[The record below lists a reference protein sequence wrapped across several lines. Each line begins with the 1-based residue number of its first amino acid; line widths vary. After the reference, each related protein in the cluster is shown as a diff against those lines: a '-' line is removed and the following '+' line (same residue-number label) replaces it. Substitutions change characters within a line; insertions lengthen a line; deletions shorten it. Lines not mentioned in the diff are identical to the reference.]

1 VELARPPS
9 QFRIFEILRLTSDQ
23 VQGFL
28 QKLGLGSLYDRM
40 PRELRDLAG
49 NPFMLL
55 AMAGALAGEP
65 ESNFP
70 RNRGKLYERFVR
82 WWMENEERKRNRS
95 LAYSYERVK
104 QPLLANLARRMTSAG
119 QTSLVW
125 SDDIEQEVENQLAEI
140 HQRIKRRG
148 GMPDHWT
155 VDGCLDELLGD
166 GLLKRVDEQL
176 YFIHQSLQEYFT
188 CLYFRHAFP
197 DALVDFTPELLWELV
212 PTHALTEVP
221 THRFVPALLMTT
233 GLLDD
238 GTKIVEALSVRNPIL
253 AAAAISSASRV
264 DGSLLARLE
273 QSWLDL
279 LEHDDLQR
287 RIVGCSCAVLAAKT
301 SPRVIQRLVAFAL
314 SPDFK
319 NSYVG
324 IPALGRLG
332 AFDAIAAELAER
344 VRTLPD
350 TEFKDRKRKIGEAVK
365 ELQSARVVRIL
376 FDQWRAS
383 SPDSSA
389 QRRFEGLL
397 ATVDKSLLDE
407 ELQRIRSGASDP
419 AMAADAERVL
429 VEAASWEPVG
439 AIISARAI
447 RKIQAQA
454 QKQFDDRLA
463 ETMDVMRSKENG
475 EITAGLR
482 SSDTVVRVAAATL
495 AAEREIPVEDLLVE
509 SIVRFDHGWGWNAAL
524 SALVSL
530 CGEHTAV
537 SKLVERSREKCYCVS
552 TLPAELAAHL
562 AAGELSEA
570 VKAEFKRRDVQEN
583 LWIEATETEAG
594 TSIWILRPSSW
605 GSFKPLFQL
614 RASVGRLEFYDC
626 NIACRAFEAVAQI
639 KGEDSLAE
647 LWRAVEHGDP
657 EIQRIAV
664 RALAERG
671 DGRLASLLLA
681 RLRSPT
687 STAFIFSALDAL
699 ARLQAGEAVSLV
711 NDVLAT
717 TEGEFSDVHPVWGPC
732 QRSPGWADSIHGILV
747 KLNADTDIQQ
757 ALDRALTS
765 DDPVPKL
772 AALKEFSR

>member
-1 VELARPPS
+1 
-9 QFRIFEILRLTSDQ
+9 
-23 VQGFL
+23 
-28 QKLGLGSLYDRM
+28 
-40 PRELRDLAG
+40 
-49 NPFMLL
+49 
-55 AMAGALAGEP
+55 
-65 ESNFP
+65 
-70 RNRGKLYERFVR
+70 
-82 WWMENEERKRNRS
+82 
-95 LAYSYERVK
+95 
-104 QPLLANLARRMTSAG
+104 
-119 QTSLVW
+119 
-125 SDDIEQEVENQLAEI
+125 
-140 HQRIKRRG
+140 
-148 GMPDHWT
+148 
-155 VDGCLDELLGD
+155 
-166 GLLKRVDEQL
+166 
-176 YFIHQSLQEYFT
+176 
-188 CLYFRHAFP
+188 
-197 DALVDFTPELLWELV
+197 
-212 PTHALTEVP
+212 
-221 THRFVPALLMTT
+221 
-233 GLLDD
+233 
-238 GTKIVEALSVRNPIL
+238 
-253 AAAAISSASRV
+253 
-264 DGSLLARLE
+264 
-273 QSWLDL
+273 
-279 LEHDDLQR
+279 
-287 RIVGCSCAVLAAKT
+287 
-301 SPRVIQRLVAFAL
+301 
-314 SPDFK
+314 
-319 NSYVG
+319 
-324 IPALGRLG
+324 
-332 AFDAIAAELAER
+332 
-344 VRTLPD
+344 
-350 TEFKDRKRKIGEAVK
+350 
-365 ELQSARVVRIL
+365 
-376 FDQWRAS
+376 
-383 SPDSSA
+383 
-389 QRRFEGLL
+389 
-397 ATVDKSLLDE
+397 
-407 ELQRIRSGASDP
+407 
-419 AMAADAERVL
+419 
-429 VEAASWEPVG
+429 
-439 AIISARAI
+439 
-447 RKIQAQA
+447 
-454 QKQFDDRLA
+454 
-463 ETMDVMRSKENG
+463 
-475 EITAGLR
+475 
-482 SSDTVVRVAAATL
+482 
-495 AAEREIPVEDLLVE
+495 
-509 SIVRFDHGWGWNAAL
+509 
-524 SALVSL
+524 LVSL

-772 AALKEFSR
+772 AALKEFSRWFEEPKLEPERDATWRTPARLRRLLDLALRDSTESIRTAAAAALAKLKSDVVQRSLVDALADNAVEVQVAAGDALVRMGAEELYERIKGAMLQVAKVGQAKDLRRRAGKVLSAIPGGVEPFYRPIQEELGRGGSDRALEMIEDTLDTIPEDANLFWWRGHILKNLGRLDQAANSFQRAFELEQMASVIPQALAQTFLELGDFPRAMETARRGVEIDPGNADAQSILAWSSYKAGAIPEAVEAASKAIGLDPVHGDAIWIVLLGHLRQANWGESRSAFQHAMRVRQLLSPGLDTSFVTDFVKELEGIKIDSTEITRLMDDIKETLRPKQEAGPN